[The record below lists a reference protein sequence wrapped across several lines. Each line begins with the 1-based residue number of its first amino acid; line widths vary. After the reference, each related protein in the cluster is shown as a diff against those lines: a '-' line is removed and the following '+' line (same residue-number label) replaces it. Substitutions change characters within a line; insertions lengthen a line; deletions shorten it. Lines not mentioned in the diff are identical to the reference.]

1 MTGEIIIKAWPL
13 APLVLGLA
21 ALVVVLAWER
31 FATGSEATK
40 KEFNGSLPD
49 THLRPI
55 VQG

>member
-1 MTGEIIIKAWPL
+1 MVAAMTGEIIIKAWPL

-40 KEFNGSLPD
+40 K
-49 THLRPI
+49 R
-55 VQG
+55 V